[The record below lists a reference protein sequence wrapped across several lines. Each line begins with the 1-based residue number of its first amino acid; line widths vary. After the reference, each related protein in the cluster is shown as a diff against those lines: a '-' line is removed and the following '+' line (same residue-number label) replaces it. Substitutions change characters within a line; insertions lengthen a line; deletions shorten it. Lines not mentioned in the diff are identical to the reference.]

1 MCPTASQTRV
11 IWFIIKN
18 MGRRGYQAYSR
29 KAAWSAGA
37 LLLAGL
43 AACEPFW
50 NPPEAR
56 AQEFIE
62 ALVTTPGDM
71 QPLRD
76 IANISPDRNPSDL
89 LDGVSARVAR
99 DFLQAVQ
106 AQGVTL
112 KFAQSEVKRISVRQ
126 RVVTVRVTYLPPGAP
141 VNSEVRFQVY
151 VEKNDQGDWRI
162 ARVTGDN

>member
-1 MCPTASQTRV
+1 
-11 IWFIIKN
+11 

-29 KAAWSAGA
+29 KAAWFAGA

-50 NPPEAR
+50 KAPEVR

-62 ALVTTPGDM
+62 TLVTAPPGDG

-76 IANISPDRNPSDL
+76 IANLSPDRNPSDL
-89 LDGVSARVAR
+89 LDGLSARVAR

-112 KFAQSEVKRISVRQ
+112 KFAQSEVKRINAGQ
-126 RVVTVRVTYLPPGAP
+126 RAVTVRVTYLPPGAP